1 MPTFIGID
9 LAWQSDKN
17 HSGGAVLE
25 GDQSA
30 VTLREVPSRLGTL
43 ADVEAFIDRNAGPD
57 TVVAVDAPL
66 VINNLDGQRP
76 CETEIGRRFGAADAS
91 AHTSNLRLY
100 PDAHSVQFARN
111 LENRGFLH
119 CPRPHAPNLGGR
131 WFFEVY
137 PHPAHVVLFRRKRI
151 IKYKKGPVASR
162 RAGLTEFRQSLLEY
176 LSVAQPSLT
185 VNVALQSFLDQ
196 PLEAIRGAALKQ
208 YEDKLDAVF
217 CAYLAAHFWAWS
229 YKRNEMIGTHEMGY
243 IINPRLDV
251 VAPNN
256 AVQPTRAC
264 GPRG

>member
-1 MPTFIGID
+1 MATFIGID
-9 LAWQSDKN
+9 LAWQSDRN

-30 VTLREVPSRLGTL
+30 VTLREVSSGLGTL
-43 ADVEAFIDRNAGPD
+43 ADVEAFVDRNASPD

-66 VINNLDGQRP
+66 VIENLNGQRP

-100 PDAHSVQFARN
+100 PNARSVQFAKN
-111 LENRGFLH
+111 LESRGFLH
-119 CPRPHAPNLGGR
+119 CPRSHAQTLGGK

-137 PHPAHVVLFRRKRI
+137 PHPAHVVLFRRARI
-151 IKYKKGPVASR
+151 IKYKKGPVDFR
-162 RAGLTEFRQSLLEY
+162 KAGLTEFRQSLLEH
-176 LSVAQPSLT
+176 LSGAQPSLKI
-185 VNVALQSFLDQ
+185 NAALQSFLDH
-196 PLEAIRGAALKQ
+196 PLEALEGAALKH

-229 YKRNEMIGTHEMGY
+229 YDRNEMIGTYEMGY

-251 VAPNN
+251 AAPP
-256 AVQPTRAC
+256 A
-264 GPRG
+264 